1 MENDIRNLRQALS
14 VLEEVT
20 KIQKVPDVEDIFRE
34 KMKQKLFPY
43 RNSGMGNLLP

>member
-20 KIQKVPDVEDIFRE
+20 KIQKVPDVENIFRE

-43 RNSGMGNLLP
+43 GCSKNCYYR

>member
-14 VLEEVT
+14 VLEEVI
-20 KIQKVPDVEDIFRE
+20 KIQKVPDAENIFRE

-43 RNSGMGNLLP
+43 ECSKNCYYR